1 VQSRAD
7 RLVRPGCH
15 RHGNPVF
22 RDSAGAGACGG
33 GSAAPPGGDL
43 TQLVGRI
50 ALYPDD
56 LVAIILPAATSPLQ
70 IVQADRYL
78 DKRKSDPSLPIDDK
92 WDDPV
97 KSLLNYPDVVK
108 MMSNDLDWTSAL
120 GEEVVTDQGAVLEAV
135 QVFRRQAQAAGNLK
149 SDTKQVVKSEKEVI
163 IIEPADPQVV
173 YVPQYNPSTVVVYGA
188 PAWGYYPTPY
198 PSYYYPYAPG
208 AAMAAGVI
216 WGAAI
221 GAAWSGNRYGWG
233 GGNDIN
239 INRNTNISTGGNT
252 INRGQGGGQGAQ
264 WKSNKQPGQVS
275 SSVGK
280 TAPANRVGD
289 TRGGAGASAGGGA
302 RASAQPA
309 GGYDRGGGAGA
320 GDRAGAAAGGG
331 ARPSTQPAGGGS
343 RGGGD
348 SAFGGYNSGRQTQMD
363 SSRGASSRGSSYGG
377 GGGSRPTASSGAS
390 RGGGGGGRGGGGR
403 R

>member
-1 VQSRAD
+1 M
-7 RLVRPGCH
+7 
-15 RHGNPVF
+15 
-22 RDSAGAGACGG
+22 
-33 GSAAPPGGDL
+33 
-43 TQLVGRI
+43 
-50 ALYPDD
+50 
-56 LVAIILPAATSPLQ
+56 
-70 IVQADRYL
+70 
-78 DKRKSDPSLPIDDK
+78 
-92 WDDPV
+92 

-120 GEEVVTDQGAVLEAV
+120 GEAVVADQGAVLESV
-135 QVFRRQAQAAGNLK
+135 QVFRRQAKAAGNLK
-149 SDTKQVVKSEKEVI
+149 SDTKQVVKTEKEVI

-188 PAWGYYPTPY
+188 APMWGYYPTPY

-221 GAAWSGNRYGWG
+221 GAAWSGNHYGWG

-252 INRGQGGGQGAQ
+252 INRGQGGGGQASQ

-280 TAPANRVGD
+280 TAPANRAGD
-289 TRGGAGASAGGGA
+289 ARGGAGASAGGGA

-309 GGYDRGGGAGA
+309 GGAGRTGAGA
-320 GDRAGAAAGGG
+320 GAGAGGDRAGAGAGGG
-331 ARPSTQPAGGGS
+331 ARPVDATCGRWQPGW
-343 RGGGD
+343 RRRQCVRRLRLR
-348 SAFGGYNSGRQTQMD
+348 SADVRWTVRAAPRVAVRRTVAAVVRRTVAVAVRVRRRAAVLRAAVAAAARHAAAVAVAAAAAAD
-363 SSRGASSRGSSYGG
+363 VDREGAKSCAHSHQSM
-377 GGGSRPTASSGAS
+377 A
-390 RGGGGGGRGGGGR
+390 R
-403 R
+403 RHP